1 MDNGPEVKNCPVCGR
16 NIIGREH
23 SRMGTCESPEGT
35 VEYWACF
42 LARDVF
48 SVKPAETED

>member
-1 MDNGPEVKNCPVCGR
+1 MENRSEEKKCPVCGSNR
-16 NIIGREH
+16 LNGEH
-23 SRMGTCESPEGT
+23 SRMGTCESMEGT

-48 SVKPAETED
+48 SVKPAEAEN